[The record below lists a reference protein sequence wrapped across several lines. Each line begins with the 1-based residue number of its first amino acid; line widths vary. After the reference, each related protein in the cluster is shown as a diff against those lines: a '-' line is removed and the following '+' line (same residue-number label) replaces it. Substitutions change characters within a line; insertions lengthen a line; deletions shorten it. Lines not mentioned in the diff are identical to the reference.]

1 MTTDPSKEAVAWGA
15 ACSVDDQ
22 QLGDADA
29 HFACYLHPDICLLQ
43 TQGVQAVAVKFS
55 SKCRDGRESREG
67 KGSLIAL

>member
-1 MTTDPSKEAVAWGA
+1 MTTDPSKEAVPWGV

-43 TQGVQAVAVKFS
+43 TQGAQAVAVSFPANAEMDV
-55 SKCRDGRESREG
+55 RAGRGRVH
-67 KGSLIAL
+67 